1 MADQHEEW
9 LDPKRKDPR
18 KELLLLQG
26 AKLTKERPEKD
37 KHKEPRS

>member
-9 LDPKRKDPR
+9 LDLERKDPR

-26 AKLTKERPEKD
+26 EKLTKERPEKD
-37 KHKEPRS
+37 KDKEPKS